1 MNRKE
6 LLESSLTEDKNV
18 NTVVVNTL
26 KKDVKA
32 INKAKRDLQD
42 ALEEAEDQLEDRL
55 SSNVPLD
62 KSTVEVV
69 YAKVKDLKDTLAL
82 YEAFEKEFLPKVE

>member
-18 NTVVVNTL
+18 STIVANTL
-26 KKDVKA
+26 KRDGKA

-55 SSNVPLD
+55 SNNVPLD

-82 YEAFEKEFLPKVE
+82 YEAFEKEFLPKAE